1 MDLSQT
7 NSSPSTKNRKMD
19 LYARAAAT
27 LYGIISFDDFCKIL
41 DAYYGE
47 GKLSKKRIMSYF
59 QSAPNDDPIYYTQDS
74 LIVHKTIAPDEVSR
88 TLSELQHPVGVTA
101 PARHRILSER
111 EFLQYANPFFYE
123 DTPGTRKM
131 ETYLTDDL
139 GLLVEDAREIV
150 METVWVCRSG
160 VCPTYINTA
169 LDRRDLPFGQDC
181 EMDLLLL
188 GIEIARDTRQ
198 WERLGATGEEMAR
211 N

>member
-1 MDLSQT
+1 MDST
-7 NSSPSTKNRKMD
+7 KSNSPFTKNRKMD

-27 LYGIISFDDFCKIL
+27 LYGIISFNDFFEIL
-41 DAYYGE
+41 DSYYGS
-47 GKLSKKRIMSYF
+47 GALSRKRIAAYF
-59 QSAPNDDPIYYTQDS
+59 LSVQNDDPIYYTQDK
-74 LIVHKTIAPDEVSR
+74 LIVHASISPDEVAH

-139 GLLVEDAREIV
+139 GLPVEDAREIV